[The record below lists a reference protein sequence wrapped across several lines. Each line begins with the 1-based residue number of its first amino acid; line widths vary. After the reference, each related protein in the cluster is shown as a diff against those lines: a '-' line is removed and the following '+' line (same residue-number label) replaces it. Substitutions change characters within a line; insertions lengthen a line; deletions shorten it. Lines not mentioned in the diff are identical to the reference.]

1 MGLKLKKP
9 IVFFDLE
16 TTGVQIASDRI
27 VEMSIL
33 KILPNGDKQKKT
45 WLINPMIPI
54 PDEVIVI
61 HGITNEK
68 VAEENSSWLLTC
80 VSLLVQDKLYL

>member
-33 KILPNGDKQKKT
+33 KILPNGDKQKK
-45 WLINPMIPI
+45 NM
-54 PDEVIVI
+54 V
-61 HGITNEK
+61 N
-68 VAEENSSWLLTC
+68 
-80 VSLLVQDKLYL
+80 